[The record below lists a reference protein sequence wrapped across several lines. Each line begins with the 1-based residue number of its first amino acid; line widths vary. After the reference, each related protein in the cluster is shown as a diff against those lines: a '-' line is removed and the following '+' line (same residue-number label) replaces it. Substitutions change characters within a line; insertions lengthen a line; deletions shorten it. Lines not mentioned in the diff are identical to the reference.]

1 MEEIHKANT
10 KISLGQTRMTKRKR
24 TAIMAMRVLM
34 TGDEVKMARQLVK
47 RKRRSV
53 RERRRTKIREDN

>member
-1 MEEIHKANT
+1 
-10 KISLGQTRMTKRKR
+10 MTKRKR
-24 TAIMAMRVLM
+24 TAIMEMRVLM
-34 TGDEVKMARQLVK
+34 TGDEAKMARQLVK